1 MAETLVGTTQFRRNI
16 STRRALLGREVN
28 AGTDGLIDLLIMI
41 ERLLFPGQAVEIS
54 LLELRARHVAAQ
66 GPLSSKKLAD
76 LVLNLTVVHAVGIVA
91 AMVSGTTGS
100 GKHLSDGSILTRS
113 EGLGVLLDGAQDLP
127 ALCVIGLT
135 APLAMGDVTAVAA
148 KRIQHLGELA
158 RC

>member
-16 STRRALLGREVN
+16 STRRALLSGEVN
-28 AGTDGLIDLLIMI
+28 ACADGLIDFLIMI
-41 ERLLFPGQAVEIS
+41 KRLLFPGQAVEIS

-91 AMVSGTTGS
+91 AMVSGATGS
-100 GKHLSDGSILTRS
+100 GEHLPNSSVLTRS

-127 ALCVIGLT
+127 ALCIISLT
-135 APLAMGDVTAVAA
+135 APLTMGDVTAVAT
-148 KRIQHLGELA
+148 KRIQHLGKLA